1 MYEDKYIV
9 SFILFLLIFSCLFSE
24 EVMTRN
30 EGQTFCEKIMSN
42 VWRTL
47 TQEISLD
54 EEVQLMIQ
62 AKMITE
68 DKVTEIKNKEQDKK
82 ADKEEKKRLIV
93 HEILLTI
100 VEKDSKAMHKLLNF
114 LKTKGKQKICDK
126 INEELDYKE
135 IG

>member
-1 MYEDKYIV
+1 M

-30 EGQTFCEKIMSN
+30 EGQTFCEKIMSS

-68 DKVTEIKNKEQDKK
+68 GQVTEIKNKEQYKKFDKEDKK
-82 ADKEEKKRLIV
+82 RKIV
-93 HEILLTI
+93 HDILLTI
-100 VEKDSKAMHKLLNF
+100 GGKGSKAMHKLLNI
-114 LKTKGKQKICDK
+114 LKTKGKRTIRDK
-126 INEELDYKE
+126 INETLHHKE